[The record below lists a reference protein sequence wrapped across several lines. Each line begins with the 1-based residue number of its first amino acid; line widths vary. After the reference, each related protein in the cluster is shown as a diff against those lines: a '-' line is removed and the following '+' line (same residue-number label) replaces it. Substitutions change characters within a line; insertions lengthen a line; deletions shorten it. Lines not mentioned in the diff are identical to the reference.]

1 LRETL
6 DSTARLARIEIRHR
20 ARLVKEFRPVPLVHG
35 NEARLGQVFLNLVMN
50 AAQAIAEGE
59 VERNEITLATDTDE
73 QGNAVVEVRDTG
85 RGISPTILPH
95 IFEPFFT
102 TKPVGVGTG
111 LGLSIS
117 RRIIQSAGG
126 QLEAHSE
133 PGKGAVFRVTLPAL
147 TVRTPVFASDAPRRN
162 IVARGRL
169 LVVDDDVAVRRAL
182 IRILGDGHDVVTV
195 SSGAEAIETVLWGE
209 RFDVILCDLMMP
221 RVTGDRCYERVLEI
235 APEQARRFVFMTGGA
250 FTPSARAF
258 LEKTNAP
265 LIEKP
270 FDLNLLRNV
279 IQEVMTIPVR
289 NSELPAR

>member
-1 LRETL
+1 MVDLRETL

-85 RGISPTILPH
+85 RGIPAAILPH

-117 RRIIQSAGG
+117 RRIIQGAGG
-126 QLEAHSE
+126 QLDATSE

-147 TVRTPVFASDAPRRN
+147 TVRPTVLASDAPRRS
-162 IVARGRL
+162 IVTRGRL

-182 IRILGDGHDVVTV
+182 IRILGDGHDVITV
-195 SSGAEAIETVLWGE
+195 SSGAEAIETVLSGE

-270 FDLNLLRNV
+270 FDLSLLRNV
-279 IQEVMTIPVR
+279 IQEVMTIC
-289 NSELPAR
+289 AQQ